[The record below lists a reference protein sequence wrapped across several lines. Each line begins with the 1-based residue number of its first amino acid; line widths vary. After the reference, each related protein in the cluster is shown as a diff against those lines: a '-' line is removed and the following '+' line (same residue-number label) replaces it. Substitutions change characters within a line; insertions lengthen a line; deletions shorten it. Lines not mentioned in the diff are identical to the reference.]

1 MQRAG
6 SGGGSEMPNTP
17 LGRRAWER
25 WKVIAQK
32 IGDFQARLILGLLY
46 FGLVGPIA
54 LLRRLA
60 ADPLGLRRERRGS
73 YWISRPVADVTIDVA
88 RRQ

>member
-1 MQRAG
+1 MQRAASRG
-6 SGGGSEMPNTP
+6 DSEIRNTP

-32 IGDFQARLILGLLY
+32 IGDFQARWILGLLY
-46 FGLVGPIA
+46 LGLVGPVA

-60 ADPLGLRRERRGS
+60 ADPLGLRREWRGS
-73 YWISRPVADVTIDVA
+73 YWISRPAADLTIDVA
-88 RRQ
+88 QRQ

>member
-1 MQRAG
+1 MRKT
-6 SGGGSEMPNTP
+6 S

-32 IGDFQARLILGLLY
+32 IGDFQARLILGVLY
-46 FGLVGPIA
+46 LGLVGPVA

-60 ADPLGLRRERRGS
+60 ADPLGLRLERRGS
-73 YWISRPVADVTIDVA
+73 YWISRPVGDVTIDLA